1 MLQEYFEKVDDA
13 FGSIMVDPKWK
24 TFMCNGIKMLGVNK
38 LVQSYIPEFDA
49 QGVSMAMAKGDEQKA
64 LALQAEWERSKKVSC
79 ALGNC
84 AHLYLEARMQNKYG
98 RYAEEVV
105 NEEFPHA
112 EDASAREEVR
122 ASFNRIVTQVDS
134 FREQIRGR
142 LVPVGSEVVIGSP
155 KYMVCGIVDQIFWN
169 RKAQEL
175 QIWDWKTNG
184 KFRLNNEKA
193 HFKAP
198 LMHLDDCEYVK
209 YSMQLSAYKRIFTE
223 ETGIPVGQCYLCWFS
238 SAAPTQQMFP
248 IRDCSAEVDT
258 ILKERAASLGLVDQ
272 GSVF

>member
-1 MLQEYFEKVDDA
+1 MIQEYFEKVDDA
-13 FGSIMVDPKWK
+13 FGNIIVDPKWH
-24 TFMCNGIKMLGVNK
+24 TFMYNGIKMMGVNK
-38 LVQSYIPEFDA
+38 FVSTFVPDFDKE
-49 QGVSMAMAKGDEQKA
+49 GISLAMAKGDQQKA
-64 LALQAEWERSKKVSC
+64 LEIQAEWDRSRKIST

-84 AHLYLEARMQNKYG
+84 AHLYLEAKMQNKYG
-98 RYAEEVV
+98 RYAEEIV

-122 ASFNRIVTQVDS
+122 ASFNRIVTQVDA
-134 FREQIRGR
+134 FRDQIRGR

-169 RKAQEL
+169 KKAQEF

-198 LMHLDDCEYVK
+198 FMHLDDCEYVK
-209 YSMQLSAYKRIFTE
+209 YSMQLALYKRIFTE
-223 ETGIPVGQCYLCWFS
+223 ETGIPIGQCYLCWFS

-248 IRDCSAEVDT
+248 IRDLSAEVET
-258 ILKERAASLGLVDQ
+258 ALSERAKSLGLVDQ